1 MFTQKY
7 RFSYTRVC
15 CSGAMAKTCK
25 TRFNCFFQ
33 SQRRSLSAR
42 SLSHCTLKESSEDV
56 VWHAVVR
63 ASGPVVGDL
72 QNTGEFG
79 RFATIMPA
87 VSLSCLNN
95 RDPRGA
101 FGEQQC
107 RAGINSGPT
116 TEPSDRFKRAT
127 KDLICSIIFLQVVPR
142 SPRSLWGFRA
152 VKFALAR
159 HARSAGR
166 GSFTTARTHLSLSCT
181 INQFLTFYFSLC
193 S

>member
-33 SQRRSLSAR
+33 SQRTIPLGQVTV
-42 SLSHCTLKESSEDV
+42 TLKESSEDV

-101 FGEQQC
+101 FEEQQC
-107 RAGINSGPT
+107 RAGINSGPP
-116 TEPSDRFKRAT
+116 TEPSDRFKGAT
-127 KDLICSIIFLQVVPR
+127 KNLICSLIFLQVVPR